1 MDINYKANISNEI
14 ENNVVI
20 NDQEIEIKDEQFK
33 YDKGNTVEKEKKRKR
48 KKALKL
54 YFSSKHT
61 VYLITLWLI
70 FLLSFIIGFVVHFDT
85 TKNVTASSILWT
97 FSIVVC
103 FFSVLYSYN
112 YYKCKKAK
120 SEEELQKY
128 LKYFPC

>member
-54 YFSSKHT
+54 YLLKTSLYKPKEHS
-61 VYLITLWLI
+61 LR
-70 FLLSFIIGFVVHFDT
+70 FLQFCCGEFFRLKLRQRFFQSC
-85 TKNVTASSILWT
+85 
-97 FSIVVC
+97 C
-103 FFSVLYSYN
+103 F
-112 YYKCKKAK
+112 
-120 SEEELQKY
+120 LQ
-128 LKYFPC
+128 